1 MADVFRANWIA
12 AVGQCGAVRNAMFN
26 KGHVARFAGMMPG
39 KLRGLGAAL
48 THHKDTMET
57 KSRPID
63 RFL

>member
-1 MADVFRANWIA
+1 
-12 AVGQCGAVRNAMFN
+12 MFN